1 MPKRSEKRDT
11 AKAEYIAKK
20 KKGEE
25 VSLRALAGELGV
37 SYQTLRNWKAA
48 DKWEEALPKKKRGGQ
63 PGNQNS
69 KGKRNAAGSHD
80 GAPPGNKNAEKD
92 GAYSTVFFDM
102 LSAEELKI
110 TESVPLGGREALEHE
125 MKILKFREH
134 KILAKIA
141 EYESQPEDAL
151 FVSSLLDMR
160 TPGGRGKD
168 KKDGTNQTMGMY
180 SKDSAFSRVLKLQEA
195 LYKVQGRIAKIADSL
210 RALEESDRRMA
221 LESQW
226 ADRYRMLSAE
236 SSAEPGRWHTD
247 KAPYQREIMDAI
259 GDAHIR
265 RVVIMCAAQLGKTEL
280 LLNILGYFMA
290 YAPAPILVMQPTL
303 DMGQTFSK
311 DRLAP
316 MIRDTPV
323 LRGLVDVKSRYA
335 GNTILK
341 KNFPGGHITIVGANS
356 ATGLAS
362 RPIKVL
368 LADEV
373 DRYPGSAGTEG
384 DPLSLAQKR
393 QTTFWDKKT
402 VMVST
407 PVIKGH
413 SRIETEYNQSTREEW
428 NVPCPECGHYQPF
441 VWANLIFDP
450 DDLQKEIVYKCERC
464 GCVANEYRW
473 KQQSQQGRFVAE
485 NPGAET
491 RGFHLNTLASTF
503 CGWKEIVQ
511 KFIVAKEQLDQG
523 NPEGMKVWVNTELGE
538 TWEERGEQVED
549 TELFNRREI
558 YDAVVPEEVLVLTA
572 GVDVQDDRFEVEIVG
587 WGVGKESWG
596 IRYQKIYGDMLKE
609 QVWEDLDAFLQ
620 TVWCKK
626 DGTALRII
634 SCCIDSGGHHT
645 DQVYRFTKE
654 RYERGVWAIKGKGGA
669 EVPYI
674 RNPTTNN
681 RVKTPLFIIGVDAG
695 KALLYQRLR
704 HNTKGPNYCHFPANE
719 EAGYDETYFKGL
731 TSEKMVVRFRKGRS
745 VTVWELKDSKYKR
758 NEPLD
763 LRNYATAALEIANPV
778 LAKPE
783 LGMAQRTRRAGR
795 RRITGGI

>member
-1 MPKRSEKRDT
+1 M
-11 AKAEYIAKK
+11 
-20 KKGEE
+20 
-25 VSLRALAGELGV
+25 LARCVATLKPPPEL
-37 SYQTLRNWKAA
+37 TL
-48 DKWEEALPKKKRGGQ
+48 
-63 PGNQNS
+63 
-69 KGKRNAAGSHD
+69 
-80 GAPPGNKNAEKD
+80 
-92 GAYSTVFFDM
+92 
-102 LSAEELKI
+102 
-110 TESVPLGGREALEHE
+110 
-125 MKILKFREH
+125 
-134 KILAKIA
+134 
-141 EYESQPEDAL
+141 
-151 FVSSLLDMR
+151 
-160 TPGGRGKD
+160 
-168 KKDGTNQTMGMY
+168 
-180 SKDSAFSRVLKLQEA
+180 
-195 LYKVQGRIAKIADSL
+195 
-210 RALEESDRRMA
+210 
-221 LESQW
+221 SQW

-681 RVKTPLFIIGVDAG
+681 RVKTPLFIIGVDVG

-783 LGMAQRTRRAGR
+783 PGMAQRPRRAGR

>member
-1 MPKRSEKRDT
+1 M
-11 AKAEYIAKK
+11 
-20 KKGEE
+20 
-25 VSLRALAGELGV
+25 LARCVATLKPPPEL
-37 SYQTLRNWKAA
+37 TL
-48 DKWEEALPKKKRGGQ
+48 
-63 PGNQNS
+63 
-69 KGKRNAAGSHD
+69 
-80 GAPPGNKNAEKD
+80 
-92 GAYSTVFFDM
+92 
-102 LSAEELKI
+102 
-110 TESVPLGGREALEHE
+110 
-125 MKILKFREH
+125 
-134 KILAKIA
+134 
-141 EYESQPEDAL
+141 
-151 FVSSLLDMR
+151 
-160 TPGGRGKD
+160 
-168 KKDGTNQTMGMY
+168 
-180 SKDSAFSRVLKLQEA
+180 
-195 LYKVQGRIAKIADSL
+195 
-210 RALEESDRRMA
+210 
-221 LESQW
+221 SQW

-464 GCVANEYRW
+464 GCVENEYRW

-695 KALLYQRLR
+695 KVLLYQRLR

-731 TSEKMVVRFRKGRS
+731 TSEKMVVQFRKGRS

-758 NEPLD
+758 NEPLV

-783 LGMAQRTRRAGR
+783 PGMAQRPRRAGR

>member
-1 MPKRSEKRDT
+1 M
-11 AKAEYIAKK
+11 
-20 KKGEE
+20 
-25 VSLRALAGELGV
+25 LARCVATLKPPPEL
-37 SYQTLRNWKAA
+37 TL
-48 DKWEEALPKKKRGGQ
+48 
-63 PGNQNS
+63 
-69 KGKRNAAGSHD
+69 
-80 GAPPGNKNAEKD
+80 
-92 GAYSTVFFDM
+92 
-102 LSAEELKI
+102 
-110 TESVPLGGREALEHE
+110 
-125 MKILKFREH
+125 
-134 KILAKIA
+134 
-141 EYESQPEDAL
+141 
-151 FVSSLLDMR
+151 
-160 TPGGRGKD
+160 
-168 KKDGTNQTMGMY
+168 
-180 SKDSAFSRVLKLQEA
+180 
-195 LYKVQGRIAKIADSL
+195 
-210 RALEESDRRMA
+210 
-221 LESQW
+221 SQW

-485 NPGAET
+485 NHGAET

-645 DQVYRFTKE
+645 DQVYRFAKE

-695 KALLYQRLR
+695 KVLLYQRLR

-783 LGMAQRTRRAGR
+783 PGMAQRPRRAGR

>member
-1 MPKRSEKRDT
+1 M
-11 AKAEYIAKK
+11 
-20 KKGEE
+20 
-25 VSLRALAGELGV
+25 LARCVATLKPPPEL
-37 SYQTLRNWKAA
+37 TL
-48 DKWEEALPKKKRGGQ
+48 
-63 PGNQNS
+63 
-69 KGKRNAAGSHD
+69 
-80 GAPPGNKNAEKD
+80 
-92 GAYSTVFFDM
+92 
-102 LSAEELKI
+102 
-110 TESVPLGGREALEHE
+110 
-125 MKILKFREH
+125 
-134 KILAKIA
+134 
-141 EYESQPEDAL
+141 
-151 FVSSLLDMR
+151 
-160 TPGGRGKD
+160 
-168 KKDGTNQTMGMY
+168 
-180 SKDSAFSRVLKLQEA
+180 
-195 LYKVQGRIAKIADSL
+195 
-210 RALEESDRRMA
+210 
-221 LESQW
+221 SQW
-226 ADRYRMLSAE
+226 ADCYRMLSAE

-485 NPGAET
+485 NHGAET

-695 KALLYQRLR
+695 KVLLYQRLR

-783 LGMAQRTRRAGR
+783 PGMAQRPRRAGR

>member
-1 MPKRSEKRDT
+1 M
-11 AKAEYIAKK
+11 
-20 KKGEE
+20 
-25 VSLRALAGELGV
+25 LARCVATLKPPPEL
-37 SYQTLRNWKAA
+37 TL
-48 DKWEEALPKKKRGGQ
+48 
-63 PGNQNS
+63 
-69 KGKRNAAGSHD
+69 
-80 GAPPGNKNAEKD
+80 
-92 GAYSTVFFDM
+92 
-102 LSAEELKI
+102 
-110 TESVPLGGREALEHE
+110 
-125 MKILKFREH
+125 
-134 KILAKIA
+134 
-141 EYESQPEDAL
+141 
-151 FVSSLLDMR
+151 
-160 TPGGRGKD
+160 
-168 KKDGTNQTMGMY
+168 
-180 SKDSAFSRVLKLQEA
+180 
-195 LYKVQGRIAKIADSL
+195 
-210 RALEESDRRMA
+210 
-221 LESQW
+221 SQW

-558 YDAVVPEEVLVLTA
+558 YNAVVPEEVLVLTA

-695 KALLYQRLR
+695 KVLLYQRLR

-783 LGMAQRTRRAGR
+783 PGMAQRTRRAGR

>member
-1 MPKRSEKRDT
+1 M
-11 AKAEYIAKK
+11 
-20 KKGEE
+20 
-25 VSLRALAGELGV
+25 LARCVATLKPPPEL
-37 SYQTLRNWKAA
+37 TL
-48 DKWEEALPKKKRGGQ
+48 
-63 PGNQNS
+63 
-69 KGKRNAAGSHD
+69 
-80 GAPPGNKNAEKD
+80 
-92 GAYSTVFFDM
+92 
-102 LSAEELKI
+102 
-110 TESVPLGGREALEHE
+110 
-125 MKILKFREH
+125 
-134 KILAKIA
+134 
-141 EYESQPEDAL
+141 
-151 FVSSLLDMR
+151 
-160 TPGGRGKD
+160 
-168 KKDGTNQTMGMY
+168 
-180 SKDSAFSRVLKLQEA
+180 
-195 LYKVQGRIAKIADSL
+195 
-210 RALEESDRRMA
+210 
-221 LESQW
+221 SQW

-511 KFIVAKEQLDQG
+511 KFIVAKERFLLAEARADTVAVPAGTRVKTQGGRYFNTLDYAEIPPGSTYVDTIVQAEEAG
-523 NPEGMKVWVNTELGE
+523 AESSGILAGE
-538 TWEERGEQVED
+538 INILVDPIPYIASVSNVDESTGGLDVED
-549 TELFNRREI
+549 DDSLTERAYLAPSRFSCAGPRDAYEYHVREWRSDVTDVQITSPEPCVIAI
-558 YDAVVPEEVLVLTA
+558 YFVMEGGRLPNATEREELAEYISGENLRPLCDKVVCVEPEEVPYNIAFTYWIGDGDQRSAGTIQEKVTAAVQSYQSWQRHLGRDINPTELIAKIREAGAKRVKLTA
-572 GVDVQDDRFEVEIVG
+572 PADIV
-587 WGVGKESWG
+587 VGRTQLPKCTG
-596 IRYQKIYGDMLKE
+596 
-609 QVWEDLDAFLQ
+609 Q
-620 TVWCKK
+620 TV
-626 DGTALRII
+626 TY
-634 SCCIDSGGHHT
+634 GG
-645 DQVYRFTKE
+645 
-654 RYERGVWAIKGKGGA
+654 
-669 EVPYI
+669 
-674 RNPTTNN
+674 
-681 RVKTPLFIIGVDAG
+681 
-695 KALLYQRLR
+695 
-704 HNTKGPNYCHFPANE
+704 
-719 EAGYDETYFKGL
+719 
-731 TSEKMVVRFRKGRS
+731 
-745 VTVWELKDSKYKR
+745 
-758 NEPLD
+758 
-763 LRNYATAALEIANPV
+763 LEDD
-778 LAKPE
+778 
-783 LGMAQRTRRAGR
+783 
-795 RRITGGI
+795 

>member
-1 MPKRSEKRDT
+1 M
-11 AKAEYIAKK
+11 
-20 KKGEE
+20 
-25 VSLRALAGELGV
+25 LARCVATLKPPPEL
-37 SYQTLRNWKAA
+37 TL
-48 DKWEEALPKKKRGGQ
+48 
-63 PGNQNS
+63 
-69 KGKRNAAGSHD
+69 
-80 GAPPGNKNAEKD
+80 
-92 GAYSTVFFDM
+92 
-102 LSAEELKI
+102 
-110 TESVPLGGREALEHE
+110 
-125 MKILKFREH
+125 
-134 KILAKIA
+134 
-141 EYESQPEDAL
+141 
-151 FVSSLLDMR
+151 
-160 TPGGRGKD
+160 
-168 KKDGTNQTMGMY
+168 
-180 SKDSAFSRVLKLQEA
+180 
-195 LYKVQGRIAKIADSL
+195 
-210 RALEESDRRMA
+210 
-221 LESQW
+221 SQW

-695 KALLYQRLR
+695 KTLLYQRLR

-783 LGMAQRTRRAGR
+783 PGMAQRPRRAGR

>member
-1 MPKRSEKRDT
+1 M
-11 AKAEYIAKK
+11 
-20 KKGEE
+20 
-25 VSLRALAGELGV
+25 LARCVATLKPPPEL
-37 SYQTLRNWKAA
+37 TL
-48 DKWEEALPKKKRGGQ
+48 
-63 PGNQNS
+63 
-69 KGKRNAAGSHD
+69 
-80 GAPPGNKNAEKD
+80 
-92 GAYSTVFFDM
+92 
-102 LSAEELKI
+102 
-110 TESVPLGGREALEHE
+110 
-125 MKILKFREH
+125 
-134 KILAKIA
+134 
-141 EYESQPEDAL
+141 
-151 FVSSLLDMR
+151 
-160 TPGGRGKD
+160 
-168 KKDGTNQTMGMY
+168 
-180 SKDSAFSRVLKLQEA
+180 
-195 LYKVQGRIAKIADSL
+195 
-210 RALEESDRRMA
+210 
-221 LESQW
+221 SQW

-503 CGWKEIVQ
+503 CRWKEIVQ

-538 TWEERGEQVED
+538 TWEERSEQVED

-695 KALLYQRLR
+695 KVLLYQRLR

-783 LGMAQRTRRAGR
+783 PGMAQRPRRAGR

>member
-1 MPKRSEKRDT
+1 M
-11 AKAEYIAKK
+11 
-20 KKGEE
+20 
-25 VSLRALAGELGV
+25 LARCVATLKPPPEL
-37 SYQTLRNWKAA
+37 TL
-48 DKWEEALPKKKRGGQ
+48 
-63 PGNQNS
+63 
-69 KGKRNAAGSHD
+69 
-80 GAPPGNKNAEKD
+80 
-92 GAYSTVFFDM
+92 
-102 LSAEELKI
+102 
-110 TESVPLGGREALEHE
+110 
-125 MKILKFREH
+125 
-134 KILAKIA
+134 
-141 EYESQPEDAL
+141 
-151 FVSSLLDMR
+151 
-160 TPGGRGKD
+160 
-168 KKDGTNQTMGMY
+168 
-180 SKDSAFSRVLKLQEA
+180 
-195 LYKVQGRIAKIADSL
+195 
-210 RALEESDRRMA
+210 
-221 LESQW
+221 SQW

-450 DDLQKEIVYKCERC
+450 DDLQKEIVYK
-464 GCVANEYRW
+464 
-473 KQQSQQGRFVAE
+473 
-485 NPGAET
+485 
-491 RGFHLNTLASTF
+491 
-503 CGWKEIVQ
+503 
-511 KFIVAKEQLDQG
+511 
-523 NPEGMKVWVNTELGE
+523 
-538 TWEERGEQVED
+538 
-549 TELFNRREI
+549 
-558 YDAVVPEEVLVLTA
+558 
-572 GVDVQDDRFEVEIVG
+572 
-587 WGVGKESWG
+587 
-596 IRYQKIYGDMLKE
+596 
-609 QVWEDLDAFLQ
+609 
-620 TVWCKK
+620 
-626 DGTALRII
+626 
-634 SCCIDSGGHHT
+634 
-645 DQVYRFTKE
+645 
-654 RYERGVWAIKGKGGA
+654 
-669 EVPYI
+669 
-674 RNPTTNN
+674 
-681 RVKTPLFIIGVDAG
+681 
-695 KALLYQRLR
+695 
-704 HNTKGPNYCHFPANE
+704 NTKPTCG
-719 EAGYDETYFKGL
+719 K
-731 TSEKMVVRFRKGRS
+731 RGR
-745 VTVWELKDSKYKR
+745 T
-758 NEPLD
+758 
-763 LRNYATAALEIANPV
+763 
-778 LAKPE
+778 
-783 LGMAQRTRRAGR
+783 
-795 RRITGGI
+795 

>member
-1 MPKRSEKRDT
+1 M
-11 AKAEYIAKK
+11 
-20 KKGEE
+20 
-25 VSLRALAGELGV
+25 LARCVATLKPPPEL
-37 SYQTLRNWKAA
+37 TL
-48 DKWEEALPKKKRGGQ
+48 
-63 PGNQNS
+63 
-69 KGKRNAAGSHD
+69 
-80 GAPPGNKNAEKD
+80 
-92 GAYSTVFFDM
+92 
-102 LSAEELKI
+102 
-110 TESVPLGGREALEHE
+110 
-125 MKILKFREH
+125 
-134 KILAKIA
+134 
-141 EYESQPEDAL
+141 
-151 FVSSLLDMR
+151 
-160 TPGGRGKD
+160 
-168 KKDGTNQTMGMY
+168 
-180 SKDSAFSRVLKLQEA
+180 
-195 LYKVQGRIAKIADSL
+195 
-210 RALEESDRRMA
+210 
-221 LESQW
+221 SQW

-704 HNTKGPNYCHFPANE
+704 HNTKGPNYYIPEKINDANAYLDGTRMIGVAASVDLPE
-719 EAGYDETYFKGL
+719 VNMKTGTVEGFGVGGEIDSPTIGQWESFEQEVQFNTLYSSAVDMLNPLTVVNLTFRAAQQVYDKTGGYDFKGL
-731 TSEKMVVRFRKGRS
+731 RVVEMGRVKKFKPGKIEKSEGMEATVTLELTYIMIEVDGEQLIEIDKLNGVYKVKG
-745 VTVWELKDSKYKR
+745 VDM
-758 NEPLD
+758 
-763 LRNYATAALEIANPV
+763 
-778 LAKPE
+778 LAKVRS
-783 LGMAQRTRRAGR
+783 L
-795 RRITGGI
+795 I